1 MILSGCGFQ
10 EDLMPTRLWSLYGQK
25 ARRRI
30 QEQESLLVNLLE
42 MRLTGIKPE
51 DVYA

>member
-10 EDLMPTRLWSLYGQK
+10 EDLMPTRLWSLYGRK
-25 ARRRI
+25 VRRRI
-30 QEQESLLVNLLE
+30 QEQESSLVNLWE
-42 MRLTGIKPE
+42 MRLTEIKLE